1 VTSDVL
7 LLVSTRREQR
17 ALAAHGSR
25 AEVVRTS
32 GAGSFRDESTV
43 PSSTAAGRHTAVAV
57 AGLAHGLQMDVVPGT
72 IVVADRV
79 LAENGSVLA
88 ILESSALIAAEL
100 MARGAPV
107 MVGSIISIPDGR
119 MSPTAKA
126 SLAATGALAVDR
138 QTARLLE
145 PPWDIPAAAVRV
157 VVDDAHRGWPRR
169 TPRTRRSDAVR
180 QLREVGQVLQAWG
193 QAISDRRVLLAGP
206 RSFCAGVERAIAT
219 VEQAL
224 DRYGAPVYVRRQI
237 VHNRHVVEGLESR
250 GAVFVQELDDVPQG
264 AIAVLS
270 AHGVSPAVRADA
282 AARDLRVIDAT
293 CPLVSKVH
301 SEVRRFAERGFQMVL
316 IGHHGHDE
324 TEGTVGESDDISIVA
339 RPEDV
344 ERLEVRDPQKLAY
357 LTQTTLS
364 PSDVSS
370 VVAKLSER
378 FPDIVGPRSAD
389 ICYATQ
395 NRQDAVLAIAPDC
408 ELVLVVG
415 SSNSSNAA
423 RLVEVSERAG
433 CRAALVDDESQLRLE
448 WFRHVRTVGVT
459 AAASSPPE
467 LVDRVVQAVRGIGA
481 TEIETRVTA
490 TENVTFP
497 LPMEV
502 R

>member
-1 VTSDVL
+1 M
-7 LLVSTRREQR
+7 
-17 ALAAHGSR
+17 
-25 AEVVRTS
+25 
-32 GAGSFRDESTV
+32 
-43 PSSTAAGRHTAVAV
+43 AV
-57 AGLAHGLQMDVVPGT
+57 AGLALGVREEVVPGT

-79 LAENGSVLA
+79 LAANGSVIA
-88 ILESSALIAAEL
+88 TLESSAVIAAEL
-100 MARGAPV
+100 TARGEPV
-107 MVGSIISIPDGR
+107 MVGPIISTPEGL
-119 MSPTAKA
+119 MSPEWKA
-126 SLAATGALAVDR
+126 SLVATGALAVDR
-138 QTARLLE
+138 QAAALLKDR
-145 PPWDIPAAAVRV
+145 WDVPAAAVRV
-157 VVDDAHRGWPRR
+157 IGDNAHPLWQCR
-169 TPRTRRSDAVR
+169 TPQAGRRGAVR
-180 QLREVGQVLQAWG
+180 QLREVGLVLQAWG

-206 RSFCAGVERAIAT
+206 RSFCAGVERAITT
-219 VEQAL
+219 VERAL

-237 VHNRHVVEGLESR
+237 VHNRHVVEGLEQR
-250 GAVFVQELDDVPQG
+250 GAVFVQELDEVPNG
-264 AIAVLS
+264 AVAVLS
-270 AHGVSPAVRADA
+270 AHGVSPAVRTDA
-282 AARDLRVIDAT
+282 TAKELRVIDAT

-344 ERLEVRDPQKLAY
+344 EQLEVRDPQKLAY

-370 VVAKLSER
+370 IVAKLSER

-395 NRQDAVLAIAPDC
+395 NRQDAVLAIAPEC
-408 ELVLVVG
+408 ELVLVIG

-423 RLVEVSERAG
+423 RLVEVSERTG
-433 CRAALVDDESQLRLE
+433 CRAVLVEDESQLRLE
-448 WFRHVRTVGVT
+448 WFRHARTIGVT
-459 AAASSPPE
+459 AAASSPPQ
-467 LVDRVVQAVRGIGA
+467 LVDRVVRAIRGVGA
-481 TEIETRVTA
+481 TEVETRVTR